1 MATSPL
7 TGFPYLLTG
16 DAPDLAGITWAMA
29 QWADSGDVLLQAT
42 DEADRDAKY
51 SDVPAPALC
60 ISKSRPAVWLKTGDT
75 GTSADWKTVW
85 SDSGWVTT
93 GFTAS
98 PSFSVTLAQV
108 RRVGLTVHFAA
119 LLTATTDFG
128 PTNDSS
134 NIHAGNLAGDP
145 VLITLPSGFR
155 PSAGSVPTMV
165 SASFGSW
172 GARILS
178 SGAVS
183 LLDGP
188 PGAMLSNGDN
198 LTIYQPFLSLP

>member
-16 DAPDLAGITWAMA
+16 DAPDLAGLTWAMA

-60 ISKSRPAVWLKTGDT
+60 ISKSRPAVWLKTDDT
-75 GTSADWKTVW
+75 GTSADWQVVW
-85 SDSGWVTT
+85 SDSGPVTA
-93 GFTAS
+93 GFTTNS
-98 PSFSVTLAQV
+98 SFAKNSATV
-108 RRVGLTVHFAA
+108 RRVGSHVYFAA
-119 LLTATTDFG
+119 FMTCQTDLG
-128 PTNDSS
+128 PTNDSG
-134 NIHAGNLAGDP
+134 IHAGNLAGDP
-145 VLITLPSGFR
+145 TIITLP
-155 PSAGSVPTMV
+155 AGYAPTDTVPV
-165 SASFGSW
+165 LASSSFGSW

-188 PGAMLSNGDN
+188 PGATLSSGDN
-198 LTIYQPFLSLP
+198 VTLYASYVS